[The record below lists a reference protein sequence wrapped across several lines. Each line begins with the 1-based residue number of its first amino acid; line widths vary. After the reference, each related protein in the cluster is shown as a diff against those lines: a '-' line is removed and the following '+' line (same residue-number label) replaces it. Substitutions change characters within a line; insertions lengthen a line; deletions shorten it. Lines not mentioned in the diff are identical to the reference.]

1 MTPDSELLAAFARTH
16 SEDAFAELVR
26 RHVGLVYSAAVRQV
40 QGDAHLA
47 EDVAQLVFSDL
58 ARKAA
63 ALARRDSL
71 TGWLYTSTHFAA
83 TKLIRAEA
91 RRRRRE
97 EHFMGEPTTATSPE
111 ANWEEIR
118 PALDAAMHEL
128 KAADREAILL
138 RYFENR
144 PFAEVG
150 AKLGVN
156 ENAARMR
163 VDRAVEK
170 LRAAFLRRGIPANST
185 LAAAISAHAV
195 QLAPV
200 HLAAT
205 MTTASLASSAAG
217 TLSFLKIMTTS
228 QLKFGLGA
236 LLLAGAATTFLIQH
250 RAQAQLRDENAALR
264 GKLTQ
269 LQTDWGGLSNRLA
282 LAAASQSAPANQFA
296 ELLKL
301 RGEVGSLRNQLAKA
315 GNAVAP
321 TAARPAPTAEDPE
334 VQQRKLLVQKM
345 GRARN
350 LVAAAF
356 FGYAEQHQN
365 QAPTNWDQ
373 VVGYFDE
380 WERKGLNP
388 GEAMPDTMADFSQL
402 TNEFDFVYQGL
413 TTDIAKPAD
422 AIVVKEKQAW
432 QSAAGKWFKTYGF
445 ADGHSQIQAQPPEGF
460 EAYEQNHA
468 PAPPPNPGP

>member
-1 MTPDSELLAAFARTH
+1 MTPDFELLAAFARTH

-26 RHVGLVYSAAVRQV
+26 RHLGLVYSAAVRQV
-40 QGDAHLA
+40 QGDEHLA
-47 EDVAQLVFSDL
+47 KDVAQLVFCDL
-58 ARKAA
+58 ARKASS
-63 ALARRDSL
+63 LSRRDNL
-71 TGWLYTSTHFAA
+71 AGWLYTGTHYAA
-83 TKLIRAEA
+83 AKLIRGAE

-97 EHFMGEPTTATSPE
+97 EEFMGEPTNANSPE
-111 ANWEEIR
+111 VNWEAIR

-150 AKLGVN
+150 ARLGLN

-170 LRAAFLRRGIPANST
+170 LRAAFVRRGIPANST
-185 LAAAISAHAV
+185 LAAVISAHAV

-200 HLAAT
+200 NLAAT
-205 MTTASLASSAAG
+205 VTTASLASSAAG
-217 TLSFLKIMTTS
+217 TLTLFKIMTTT

-236 LLLAGAATTFLIQH
+236 LLIAGAAATLVIQH
-250 RAQAQLRDENAALR
+250 RAQTQLRDENAALLA
-264 GKLTQ
+264 KLTQ
-269 LQTDWGGLSNRLA
+269 SQTDWGELSNRLA
-282 LAAASQSAPANQFA
+282 AAAGSQSAPANQFA
-296 ELLKL
+296 ELLQL
-301 RGEVGSLRNQLAKA
+301 RGEVGSLRHQLAKA

-334 VQQRKLLVQKM
+334 VQQRKLLIQKM
-345 GRARN
+345 GRAKN

-356 FGYAEQHQN
+356 FGFAEQHQN

-380 WERKGLNP
+380 WERKSLNP
-388 GEAMPDTMADFSQL
+388 GDAMPDTVAEFTQL

-445 ADGHSQIQAQPPEGF
+445 ADGHSQIQAEPPEGF

-468 PAPPPNPGP
+468 PSPPPNPGP